1 MKQPTAKSSR
11 ATPPLLDLIDLVG
24 EEAGAA
30 GGDLGAVA
38 ADAQRLIDTT
48 GLGPDD
54 RFLDM
59 GCGDGRVCLE
69 LARRG
74 YRSVAGA
81 ERSRHLIRMARRA
94 AQQTGLAV
102 RFLERDTREFLPR
115 DGRFDCAALLDNR
128 FSQFEPDDALA
139 VLEAVKRVLR
149 PSGQLVLEITD
160 GAWVKSH
167 FEKSEWR
174 FIDNE
179 HLICR
184 ERSLSGEGDRLICR
198 DVLVHTQKGVVA
210 DRFYSLT
217 LLTADRV
224 HELLLKAGFVNLR
237 ERGGDEHTTLFLAE
251 MQRAKTAE
259 TPPLRPTWPDVTI
272 ILGDP
277 RLSDTTKIGDRYTPE
292 DLDAVERMKVALA
305 TLANYRFTYV
315 DDHTAMLASM
325 IAHKPD
331 FVFNMCDNG
340 YKNDALR
347 ELEVPALLDLVEVP
361 YTGAGP
367 TCLGM
372 CYDKSLVRAVAVAH
386 GVPVPRETYFDMSQ
400 QTGEIPSMF
409 PALIKPN
416 RADGSVG
423 ITAGSV
429 VNSAEEALV
438 YLNHLRKTLPGR
450 DALIQEYLTGTEYS
464 MGLIGNP
471 GLGFTVLPPLE
482 VDYSGLDPSLPRI
495 LSYESKFDPSSPYFT
510 EIKYKRAGIP
520 ETVRRRLADYSR
532 ILFER
537 LDCRDYARFDF
548 RSDSAG
554 EIKLLEVNPNPAWCW
569 DGKLAMMAGFAG
581 YSYADLLRMILEA
594 AQARVLAEGL
604 ARSEAAKPALK
615 AVSG

>member
-1 MKQPTAKSSR
+1 MKQPAGKTSR
-11 ATPPLLDLIDLVG
+11 AAPPLLDLIDLVG
-24 EEAGAA
+24 EETGAA
-30 GGDLGAVA
+30 GADAGATA
-38 ADAQRLIDTT
+38 ADAARLIEAT

-59 GCGDGRVCLE
+59 GCGDGRLCLE

-74 YRSVAGA
+74 YRSLAGA

-102 RFLERDTREFLPR
+102 RFLERDPREFLPR
-115 DGRFDCAALLDNR
+115 DGRFDCAALADNR
-128 FSQFEPDDALA
+128 FSYFEPDDALA
-139 VLEAVKRVLR
+139 VIQAVKRVLR
-149 PSGQLVLEITD
+149 PAGQLVLEITD
-160 GAWVKSH
+160 GDWLKTH

-174 FIDNE
+174 FIDQE

-198 DVLVHTQKGVVA
+198 DVLVHTQKGVIA

-217 LLTADRV
+217 LFTPERIHA
-224 HELLLKAGFVNLR
+224 LLEKAGFVNLR
-237 ERGGDEHTTLFLAE
+237 ERPGEAHSLLFIAE
-251 MQRAKTAE
+251 AQRARAPE
-259 TPPLRPTWPDVTI
+259 APMRPSWPEVTV

-277 RLSDTTKIGDRYTPE
+277 RLNDTTKIGERYTPE
-292 DLDAVERMKVALA
+292 DYDALERMKAALA
-305 TLANYRFTYV
+305 TLGAYRFAFM
-315 DDHTAMLASM
+315 DDHAGLLARM
-325 IAHKPD
+325 IEKRPD

-386 GVPVPRETYFDMSQ
+386 GVPVPRETYYDMSQ

-429 VNSAEEALV
+429 VHDAEAAIA

-464 MGLIGNP
+464 VGLIGNP

-482 VDYSGLDPSLPRI
+482 VDYTGLEPTLPRI
-495 LSYESKFDPSSPYFT
+495 LAYESKFDPTSPYYT
-510 EIKYKRAGIP
+510 EIKYRRAGIS
-520 ETVRRRLADYSR
+520 ETVRRRLADHSR

-548 RSDSAG
+548 RADSTG

-604 ARSEAAKPALK
+604 GRKEAAKPALK

>member
-1 MKQPTAKSSR
+1 MKQPNGKTAR
-11 ATPPLLDLIDLVG
+11 VAPLLDLIDLVG
-24 EEAGAA
+24 EAA
-30 GGDLGAVA
+30 GTENADPDSGTA
-38 ADAQRLIDTT
+38 AEVTRLIEIT
-48 GLGPDD
+48 GLEPDD

-59 GCGDGRVCLE
+59 SCGDGHVCLE

-74 YRSVAGA
+74 FRVVAGA
-81 ERSRHLIRMARRA
+81 DRSRHLIRMARRA
-94 AQQTGLAV
+94 AQQAGLAV
-102 RFLERDTREFLPR
+102 RFLERDPREFLPR
-115 DGRFDCAALLDNR
+115 DGRVDVAVLLGNR
-128 FSQFEPDDALA
+128 FAYFEADDALA
-139 VLEAVKRVLR
+139 VLEAAKRVLR
-149 PSGQLVLEITD
+149 SPGRLVLELEEGD
-160 GAWVKSH
+160 WLKEH
-167 FEKSEWR
+167 FERSEWR
-174 FIDNE
+174 FIDQE

-198 DVLVHTQKGVVA
+198 DVLVQTHKGVIA
-210 DRFYSLT
+210 DRFYALMLYT
-217 LLTADRV
+217 PVRIRALL
-224 HELLLKAGFVNLR
+224 EKAGFINVR
-237 ERGGDEHTTLFLAE
+237 EHVGDDHRILLSAE
-251 MQRAKTAE
+251 LQRAKGVEA
-259 TPPLRPTWPDVTI
+259 PLRPSWPDVAV

-277 RLSDTTKIGDRYTPE
+277 RLADSTKIGDRYAPE
-292 DLDAVERMKVALA
+292 DHEALTRMKAALA
-305 TLANYRFTYV
+305 TLPAYRFTYV
-315 DDHTAMLASM
+315 DDHAALLADM
-325 IAHKPD
+325 VRARPD

-347 ELEVPALLDLVEVP
+347 ELEVPALLDLLEVP

-386 GVPVPRETYFDMSQ
+386 GVPVPLETYFDMSQ

-429 VNSAEEALV
+429 VHDTEAALA

-450 DALIQEYLTGTEYS
+450 DALIQEFLTGTEYS

-482 VDYSGLDPSLPRI
+482 VDYSGLDAELPRI
-495 LSYESKFDPSSPYFT
+495 LSYESKFDPASPYFR
-510 EIKYKRAGIP
+510 EIKYKLAGID
-520 ETVRRRLADYSR
+520 ETTRRRLADYSR

-548 RSDSAG
+548 RADSAG

-581 YSYADLLRMILEA
+581 YGYADLLRMILEA
-594 AQARVLAEGL
+594 AQARVLAEGIG
-604 ARSEAAKPALK
+604 RNQAATPALK

>member
-1 MKQPTAKSSR
+1 MKQPAAKTAR
-11 ATPPLLDLIDLVG
+11 TVPLLDMIDLVG
-24 EEAGAA
+24 EEAGAQGEDA
-30 GGDLGAVA
+30 AAAVA
-38 ADAQRLIDTT
+38 ADVTSLIEAT
-48 GLGPDD
+48 GLEPDD
-54 RFLDM
+54 RFLDLS
-59 GCGDGRVCLE
+59 CGDGRVCLE

-94 AQQTGLAV
+94 AQQAGLAV
-102 RFLERDTREFLPR
+102 RFLERDPREMLPR
-115 DGRFDCAALLDNR
+115 DGRFDRVALLANK
-128 FSQFEPDDALA
+128 FSFFDDDDALA

-149 PSGQLVLEITD
+149 PSGQLVLEIEEGDWLKT
-160 GAWVKSH
+160 H

-174 FIDNE
+174 FLDQE
-179 HLICR
+179 HLVCR
-184 ERSLSGEGDRLICR
+184 ERSLSAEGDRLICR
-198 DVLVHTQKGVVA
+198 DVLVGTHKGVVA
-210 DRFYSLT
+210 DRFYAVRLYTPARIRALLERAGFINIRERLGDDHSLM
-217 LLTADRV
+217 LTA
-224 HELLLKAGFVNLR
+224 EA
-237 ERGGDEHTTLFLAE
+237 
-251 MQRAKTAE
+251 QRARAAE
-259 TPPLRPTWPDVTI
+259 APLRPTWPEVTV

-277 RLSDTTKIGDRYTPE
+277 RMGDTTKIGDRYTPE
-292 DLDAVERMKVALA
+292 DIDAVARMKAALA
-305 TLANYRFTYV
+305 ALSQYRFAFV
-315 DDHTAMLASM
+315 DDHSSLLAEM
-325 IAHKPD
+325 VRARPG

-347 ELEVPALLDLVEVP
+347 ELEVPALLDLIEVP

-386 GVPVPRETYFDMSQ
+386 GVPVPAETYFDMSQ
-400 QTGEIPSMF
+400 QTGEIPSLF

-429 VNSAEEALV
+429 VHNAEEALA
-438 YLNHLRKTLPGR
+438 YINHLRKTLPGR
-450 DALIQEYLTGTEYS
+450 DALIQEFLTGAEYS

-482 VDYSGLDPSLPRI
+482 VDYSALDPNLPKI
-495 LSYESKFDPSSPYFT
+495 LSYESKFDPASPYFT
-510 EIKYKRAGIP
+510 EIKYRQAGIT
-520 ETVRRRLADYSR
+520 ETVRRRLADHSR

-548 RSDSAG
+548 RADFSG
-554 EIKLLEVNPNPAWCW
+554 NIKLLEVNPNPAWCW

-581 YSYADLLRMILEA
+581 YGYADLLRMILEA
-594 AQARVLAEGL
+594 AQARVLAEGIG
-604 ARSEAAKPALK
+604 RNQAAKPALK